1 MWQVGYTEEVWRAG
15 EQNLGGAGT
24 NSLPQESRGLRRAGL
39 NYRIIAPPHPCPG
52 HSSLPSTAGV
62 LTDNLG
68 YWKQRK
74 YECRW
79 NQHALLT
86 SGSLADLVQIGC
98 KLGWRASLT
107 AFPLLLSRSL
117 ELKRREDK

>member
-1 MWQVGYTEEVWRAG
+1 MSVWQVGYTEEVWQVG
-15 EQNLGGAGT
+15 EQNLGAAGT
-24 NSLPQESRGLRRAGL
+24 NSLPRESLD
-39 NYRIIAPPHPCPG
+39 YRIIAPPHPCPG
-52 HSSLPSTAGV
+52 HSSLPSTARV

-86 SGSLADLVQIGC
+86 SGSLADLIQIGC
-98 KLGWRASLT
+98 KLDWRASLT
-107 AFPLLLSRSL
+107 AFPLLLSRSM
-117 ELKRREDK
+117 ELKRQEDK